1 MEDPGLNERME
12 GMEAAAVAQV
22 LAGDRDAFRA
32 LVDAHSRSIF
42 NLAYR
47 MTGNQEDADEVVQET
62 FLRAYKNLDKF
73 ELRSKFSTWVY
84 RIAVNRCLDM
94 LEKKKI
100 TGDYT
105 ISDDPDPEEHTVQVA
120 STEAGPERQLL
131 SREAN
136 EKIATAMKLL
146 TPTERIAFTLR
157 HMEGQ
162 SIEEI
167 SKTLKVKENAAKNT
181 IFRAVKKLRIN
192 LEPLV
197 ATR

>member
-1 MEDPGLNERME
+1 MNSGLNERME
-12 GMEAAAVAQV
+12 GMEAAVVAQV

-62 FLRAYKNLDKF
+62 FLRAYKNLEKF

-157 HMEGQ
+157 HMEGR

-181 IFRAVKKLRIN
+181 IFRAVKKLRVN

>member
-1 MEDPGLNERME
+1 MNSGLNERME
-12 GMEAAAVAQV
+12 GLEAAAVAQV
-22 LAGDRDAFRA
+22 LAGDRDAFRV

-42 NLAYR
+42 NLAFR
-47 MTGNQEDADEVVQET
+47 MTGNQQDADEVVQET
-62 FLRAYKNLDKF
+62 FLRAYKSLDRF
-73 ELRSKFSTWVY
+73 EGKSKFSTWIY

-100 TGDYT
+100 SGDYT
-105 ISDDPDPEEHTVQVA
+105 ISDDPDPEEQTVQVA

-136 EKIATAMKLL
+136 EKIALAMKTL

-157 HMEGQ
+157 HMEGR

>member
-1 MEDPGLNERME
+1 MEEL
-12 GMEAAAVAQV
+12 EAAAVAQV
-22 LAGDRDAFRA
+22 LAGDRDAFRV

-47 MTGNQEDADEVVQET
+47 MTGNQQDADEVVQET
-62 FLRAYKNLDKF
+62 FMRAYKNLDRF
-73 ELRSKFSTWVY
+73 EGKAKFSTWVY
-84 RIAVNRCLDM
+84 HIAVNRCLDM

-100 TGDYT
+100 NGDYT
-105 ISDDPDPEEHTVQVA
+105 ISDDPDPEEQTVQVA
-120 STEAGPERQLL
+120 SSDAGPERQLL

-136 EKIATAMKLL
+136 EKIAVAMKLL

-167 SKTLKVKENAAKNT
+167 SKALKVKENAAKNT
-181 IFRAVKKLRIN
+181 IFRAVKKLRVN

>member
-1 MEDPGLNERME
+1 MNSGLNQGME
-12 GMEAAAVAQV
+12 GTDAAAVAQV
-22 LAGDRDAFRA
+22 LAGDRDAFRV
-32 LVDAHSRSIF
+32 LVEAHARSIF

-62 FLRAYKNLDKF
+62 FLRAYKSLDRF
-73 ELRSKFSTWVY
+73 EGKSKFSTWVY

-94 LEKKKI
+94 MEKKKI

-105 ISDDPDPEEHTVQVA
+105 ISDDPDPEAQTIQVA
-120 STEAGPERQLL
+120 STDAGPERQLL

-136 EKIATAMKLL
+136 EKIALAMKML

-162 SIEEI
+162 SIEAI

-192 LEPLV
+192 LE
-197 ATR
+197 

>member
-1 MEDPGLNERME
+1 MNSGLNERME
-12 GMEAAAVAQV
+12 GQEAAAVAQV
-22 LAGDRDAFRA
+22 LAGDRDAFRV

-62 FLRAYKNLDKF
+62 FLRAYKSLDRF
-73 ELRSKFSTWVY
+73 EGKSKFSTWIY

-105 ISDDPDPEEHTVQVA
+105 ISDDPDPEEHTVQVP
-120 STEAGPERQLL
+120 SSDAGPERQLL

-136 EKIATAMKLL
+136 ERIAVAMKLL

-167 SKTLKVKENAAKNT
+167 SRTLKVKENAAKNT
-181 IFRAVKKLRIN
+181 IFRAVKKLRLN

>member
-1 MEDPGLNERME
+1 MNSGLNERME
-12 GMEAAAVAQV
+12 GTDAAAVAQV
-22 LAGDRDAFRA
+22 LAGDRDAFRV

-62 FLRAYKNLDKF
+62 FLRAYKSLDRF
-73 ELRSKFSTWVY
+73 EARSKFSTWVY

-105 ISDDPDPEEHTVQVA
+105 ISDDPDPEAQTVQVA

-136 EKIATAMKLL
+136 EKIALAMKML

-157 HMEGQ
+157 HMEGR

-197 ATR
+197 ASR

>member
-1 MEDPGLNERME
+1 MSNPGLNKRME
-12 GMEAAAVAQV
+12 GTEAAVVAQV

-32 LVDAHSRSIF
+32 LVDVHSRSIF

-47 MTGNQEDADEVVQET
+47 MTGNQDDADEVVQET
-62 FLRAYKNLDKF
+62 FLRAYKSLHRF
-73 ELRSKFSTWVY
+73 EARSKFSTWIY

-94 LEKKKI
+94 LEKKNIK
-100 TGDYT
+100 GDYT
-105 ISDDPDPEEHTVQVA
+105 ISDESDPEDHSLQLP
-120 STEAGPERQLL
+120 STAAGPERQLL

-136 EKIATAMKLL
+136 QKIAVAMKLL

-167 SKTLKVKENAAKNT
+167 SKALKVKENAAKNT
-181 IFRAVKKLRIN
+181 IFRAVKKLRVN

-197 ATR
+197 ASR

>member
-1 MEDPGLNERME
+1 MNSGLNERME
-12 GMEAAAVAQV
+12 GTDAAAVAQV
-22 LAGDRDAFRA
+22 LAGDRDAFRV

-62 FLRAYKNLDKF
+62 FLRAYKSLDRF
-73 ELRSKFSTWVY
+73 EARSKFSTWVY

-105 ISDDPDPEEHTVQVA
+105 ISDDPDPEAQTVQVA

-136 EKIATAMKLL
+136 EKIASAMKML

-157 HMEGQ
+157 HMEGR

-197 ATR
+197 ASR

>member
-1 MEDPGLNERME
+1 MADPGLNERME
-12 GMEAAAVAQV
+12 GMEAAVVAQV

-105 ISDDPDPEEHTVQVA
+105 ISDDPDPEENTVQVA
-120 STEAGPERQLL
+120 STDAGPERQLL

-157 HMEGQ
+157 HMEGK

-167 SKTLKVKENAAKNT
+167 SQALKVKENAAKNT
-181 IFRAVKKLRIN
+181 IFRAVKKLRVN
-192 LEPLV
+192 LEPLA

>member
-1 MEDPGLNERME
+1 MANSGLNERME
-12 GMEAAAVAQV
+12 EMEAAAVAQV
-22 LAGDRDAFRA
+22 LAGDRDAFRV

-47 MTGNQEDADEVVQET
+47 MTGNQQDADEVVQET
-62 FLRAYKNLDKF
+62 FLRAYKNLDRF
-73 ELRSKFSTWVY
+73 EGKSKFSTWVY

-100 TGDYT
+100 NGDYT
-105 ISDDPDPEEHTVQVA
+105 ISDDPDPEENTVQVA
-120 STEAGPERQLL
+120 STDAGPERQLL
-131 SREAN
+131 SRETN

-181 IFRAVKKLRIN
+181 IFRAVKKLRYN

>member
-1 MEDPGLNERME
+1 MNSGLNERME
-12 GMEAAAVAQV
+12 GMEAAAVTQV
-22 LAGDRDAFRA
+22 LAGDREAFRV

-42 NLAYR
+42 NLAFR
-47 MTGNQEDADEVVQET
+47 MTGNQQDADEVVQET

-73 ELRSKFSTWVY
+73 EARSKFSTWIY

-94 LEKKKI
+94 LEKKQI

-105 ISDDPDPEEHTVQVA
+105 ISDDADPEEHTIQVA
-120 STEAGPERQLL
+120 STDAGPERQLL

-136 EKIATAMKLL
+136 EKIASAMKLL

>member
-1 MEDPGLNERME
+1 ME
-12 GMEAAAVAQV
+12 GMEAAVVAQV
-22 LAGDRDAFRA
+22 LAGDRDAFRT

-47 MTGNQEDADEVVQET
+47 MTGNEQDADEVVQET
-62 FLRAYKNLDKF
+62 FLRAYKSLDRF
-73 ELRSKFSTWVY
+73 EARSKFSTWVY

-105 ISDDPDPEEHTVQVA
+105 ISDDADPEEQTVQVA
-120 STEAGPERQLL
+120 STDAGPERQLL

-136 EKIATAMKLL
+136 EKIASAMKLL

-167 SKTLKVKENAAKNT
+167 SRTLKVKENAAKNT
-181 IFRAVKKLRIN
+181 IFRAVKKLRVN

>member
-1 MEDPGLNERME
+1 
-12 GMEAAAVAQV
+12 MEAAVVAQV

-62 FLRAYKNLDKF
+62 FLRAYKSLDKF

-105 ISDDPDPEEHTVQVA
+105 ISDDPDPEEHTVQVPSA
-120 STEAGPERQLL
+120 EAGPERRLL

-136 EKIATAMKLL
+136 EKIAAAMKLL

-167 SKTLKVKENAAKNT
+167 SRTLKVKENAAKNT
-181 IFRAVKKLRIN
+181 IFRAVKKLRVN

>member
-1 MEDPGLNERME
+1 MNSGLNERME
-12 GMEAAAVAQV
+12 GMEAAAVTQV
-22 LAGDRDAFRA
+22 LAGDREAFRV

-42 NLAYR
+42 NLAFR
-47 MTGNQEDADEVVQET
+47 MTGNQQDADEVVQET

-73 ELRSKFSTWVY
+73 EARSKFSTWIY

-105 ISDDPDPEEHTVQVA
+105 ISDDADPEEHTVQVA
-120 STEAGPERQLL
+120 STDAGPERQLL
-131 SREAN
+131 SREAH
-136 EKIATAMKLL
+136 EKIASAMKLL